1 VAIPGVQISSKVR
14 ARGTLCSYTA
24 HPVWAKRTPPVSIT
38 QFASML
44 SMDQSLT
51 SIECVAE
58 LVKKPL
64 ISLTS
69 SDLGTEPEA
78 VEQRLL
84 RWFDLANVWNAVL
97 LIDEADVFLERRS
110 SSDLRRNNLVVIFLR
125 TLEYYRGILFLTTNR
140 VGTFDEAFLSR
151 IDVAVYFPPLSSE
164 SRVRL
169 WSTFISKLEN
179 ERRGEIRVGT
189 DFKSYIRND
198 RDLLNLQL
206 NGREIRSSAFYPIM
220 HYLAS
225 CPSFLHALPSLVPLS
240 PSRPHIP
247 HPDNTDPV
255 QASKQQ

>member
-1 VAIPGVQISSKVR
+1 
-14 ARGTLCSYTA
+14 
-24 HPVWAKRTPPVSIT
+24 
-38 QFASML
+38 
-44 SMDQSLT
+44 MDQSLT

-206 NGREIRSSAFYPIM
+206 NGRD
-220 HYLAS
+220 
-225 CPSFLHALPSLVPLS
+225 ALPCLMPFF
-240 PSRPHIP
+240 PSRPSFPRAPFSLTPSYTSSGQH
-247 HPDNTDPV
+247 
-255 QASKQQ
+255 